1 MRAERLA
8 LVLVIAFV
16 AAGCATRPAPPV
28 TTSPAFP
35 EFVYP
40 VPPRGIGTVDDAAR
54 LDRGWRFLQANDLPN
69 ADLEFS
75 AALKRTPALY
85 PARAGSAYVS
95 LAGQKLDAAL
105 SGFDAVLKTAPTY
118 VPALIGRGQTLL
130 ALNRDTAALVAF
142 EAALA
147 ADPSLTEVRRRVDVL
162 RFRSLQELI
171 ETARTATAAGRLDEA
186 AAAYERALSASPDT
200 AFLYRDLGLVTLRQG
215 NIDSALNRFRRAVQL
230 DPSDTASFIQIG
242 QLLERREDF
251 AGAEAAYRQAANNDP
266 SAELSAKLAALA
278 ERSRDAN
285 LPAEFR
291 EIAAA
296 QQIARGDLAA
306 LIGVRLEDVLR
317 LTPAKEV
324 VVTDITGHWAASWIT
339 AVARAGVIEPF
350 ANHTFQ
356 PGSPVTRAEL
366 AGAVSR
372 VLTLAAANR
381 PDLRPHLTARP
392 AIADMSA
399 GHLSYPAASIAVSS
413 GVMLLAQ
420 GARFEVA
427 RPVSGAEATSAILRL
442 RDLTSAQR

>member
-8 LVLVIAFV
+8 LVLMIAFV

-69 ADLEFS
+69 ADREFS

-85 PARAGSAYVS
+85 PARAGSAYVA

-147 ADPSLTEVRRRVDVL
+147 ADASLTEVRRRVDVL

-200 AFLYRDLGLVTLRQG
+200 AFLHRDLG
-215 NIDSALNRFRRAVQL
+215 RRH
-230 DPSDTASFIQIG
+230 TA
-242 QLLERREDF
+242 
-251 AGAEAAYRQAANNDP
+251 AGEHRC
-266 SAELSAKLAALA
+266 
-278 ERSRDAN
+278 
-285 LPAEFR
+285 
-291 EIAAA
+291 
-296 QQIARGDLAA
+296 
-306 LIGVRLEDVLR
+306 
-317 LTPAKEV
+317 
-324 VVTDITGHWAASWIT
+324 
-339 AVARAGVIEPF
+339 
-350 ANHTFQ
+350 
-356 PGSPVTRAEL
+356 RAESIP
-366 AGAVSR
+366 ASG
-372 VLTLAAANR
+372 
-381 PDLRPHLTARP
+381 PARSCP
-392 AIADMSA
+392 IPP
-399 GHLSYPAASIAVSS
+399 LSYRSASCSS
-413 GVMLLAQ
+413 GGKTSPAPKPRT
-420 GARFEVA
+420 GRRRTSIRAR
-427 RPVSGAEATSAILRL
+427 I
-442 RDLTSAQR
+442 